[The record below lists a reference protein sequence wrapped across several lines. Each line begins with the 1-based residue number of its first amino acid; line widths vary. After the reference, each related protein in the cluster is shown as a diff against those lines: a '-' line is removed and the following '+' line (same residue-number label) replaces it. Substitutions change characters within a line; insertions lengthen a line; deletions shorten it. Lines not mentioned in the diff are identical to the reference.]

1 MLTRYERELERQ
13 ADVVTVREPQRY
25 VVAELPVGSYM
36 WRYTTLTHLYHNMN
50 RPDLAKM
57 IENRCDIYESNGGID
72 YLQTSQLQTLLGVE
86 ILREMECEIPTL
98 LIPSK

>member
-1 MLTRYERELERQ
+1 MLTRHFREMERQ

-36 WRYTTLTHLYHNMN
+36 WRYIILTYLYHNMN

-57 IENRCDIYESNGGID
+57 IENRCDVYESNGGID
-72 YLQTSQLQTLLGVE
+72 YLQTSQLQILLDVK

-98 LIPSK
+98 SILSK

>member
-1 MLTRYERELERQ
+1 
-13 ADVVTVREPQRY
+13 
-25 VVAELPVGSYM
+25 
-36 WRYTTLTHLYHNMN
+36 MN

-57 IENRCDIYESNGGID
+57 IENRCDVYESNGGID

-98 LIPSK
+98 LIP

>member
-25 VVAELPVGSYM
+25 VVSELPAGSYM
-36 WRYTTLTHLYHNMN
+36 FRYTTLTQLYHNMN
-50 RPDLAKM
+50 RPDLAKL
-57 IENRCDIYESNGGID
+57 IENRCDVYESNGGID
-72 YLQTSQLQTLLGVE
+72 YLQTSQLQTLLGTE

-98 LIPSK
+98 LILSK

>member
-25 VVAELPVGSYM
+25 VVSELPVGSYM
-36 WRYTTLTHLYHNMN
+36 LRYTTLTYLYHTMN

-57 IENRCDIYESNGGID
+57 IENRCDVYVNGGIEFI
-72 YLQTSQLQTLLGVE
+72 QTTQLQTPLGGK

-98 LIPSK
+98 LILSK